1 MGAMTSSGR
10 DERHFEKSGYNDR
23 SGHESTAL
31 DSVSKEIVPMYGQRR
46 EAAACSSLKGISKQY
61 MG

>member
-1 MGAMTSSGR
+1 MIFGES
-10 DERHFEKSGYNDR
+10 DKRHFEKLGYNDR